1 MPALMEKADRVVE
14 LRADCLICH
23 ERMATCNLRLKSE
36 AGAVDRNVGS
46 IAIDHFSFLCY
57 LPFGYPIAAPDGL
70 GHFFCTFTVWKEESM
85 RSDGSAFIQP

>member
-1 MPALMEKADRVVE
+1 MPALMEEADRVVE
-14 LRADCLICH
+14 LRAECLICQ

-57 LPFGYPIAAPDGL
+57 LPYWLPHRCPRWSGALLLHIYSLEGGEYEI
-70 GHFFCTFTVWKEESM
+70 
-85 RSDGSAFIQP
+85 